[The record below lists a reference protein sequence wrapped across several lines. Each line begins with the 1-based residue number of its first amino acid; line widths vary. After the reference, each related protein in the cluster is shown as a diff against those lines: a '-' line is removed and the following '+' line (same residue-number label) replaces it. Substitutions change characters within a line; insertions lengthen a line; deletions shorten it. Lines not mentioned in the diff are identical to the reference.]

1 MLELIGGSECQ
12 ALLVPRLQ
20 CPPLL
25 NSMYCVGLGSGFC
38 SFVMA
43 PLEADRLNAT
53 CLGER

>member
-20 CPPLL
+20 CPSLL

-38 SFVMA
+38 NFVMT
-43 PLEADRLNAT
+43 PLEADWLNAT
-53 CLGER
+53 CLG

>member
-20 CPPLL
+20 CPSLL

-38 SFVMA
+38 NFVMTL
-43 PLEADRLNAT
+43 LEADWLNAT
-53 CLGER
+53 CLG